1 MDMNQY
7 LGAFLDEAGDNL
19 DHLNELLLSAEQ
31 NQSDMDIINE
41 IFRVAHTFKGMS
53 ATMGFAKM
61 AALTHSME
69 DVLGLIRSGTLA
81 LNSDDVDIL
90 FKCLDTLT
98 SMVDS
103 IRGGGKDEDVESDE
117 LTAVLHARRDH
128 PGAQTESSSPAPRVK
143 EPAAK
148 AAPQTVKKAE
158 AQKPAASAE
167 GEAAD
172 IEGLSEQERDWV
184 VSARESGMNVFE
196 VKVTLDE
203 TCMLRAARAYMVVTL
218 AGDRGDIIKAVPSVE
233 DLEREAFERDFT
245 MYLATRDE
253 KDELV
258 KQIEKVGEVASAEV
272 RNIVIGEGDTPK
284 VETAKKEENEDKA
297 EHAKTSVDHED
308 GHHGEGKPT
317 ATAAQG
323 KPQHPDAKPGAN
335 KAGSRTVRVDIGRLD
350 KLMNLVGELVI
361 GRARIERLV
370 QESRLKAF
378 EEPLSQLGRISGDIQ
393 EIVTK
398 LRMVPVSMVFDR
410 LPRLVRDLSRQMGK
424 DIQLQ
429 VEGAD
434 TELDRTVIDEIG
446 DPMVHLLRNSLDHG
460 IENPDIRE
468 SRGKPRLGTITVAA
482 YQEGNGVII
491 EVRDDGAGIDPEK
504 VKKKAIEKGII
515 TQEQAA
521 SMTDDEAV
529 QIVMLPGFSTA
540 DKVTDLSGRGV
551 GTDAVKSK
559 VESLG
564 GQFMIYSKF
573 GAGSRVVI
581 RLPLTLAIVLAL
593 LIRVGDETYAI
604 SLENVEETLLVHK
617 KDIKYVHGTPVTTVR
632 GEILPLSDLSSIIG
646 TPGDRPESEENPVVV
661 VRVGR
666 DRSRVGFLVDAFV
679 GQQEIVIKPLGKL
692 LLQVR
697 GIAGATILGDGNVA
711 LILDAVSL

>member
-1 MDMNQY
+1 MSDMDMNQY

-19 DHLNELLLSAEQ
+19 AHLNELLLSAEQ

-53 ATMGFAKM
+53 ATMGFQKM
-61 AALTHSME
+61 ASLTHSME
-69 DVLGLIRSGTLA
+69 DLLGLVRSGNLV
-81 LNSDDVDIL
+81 LSHEDVDML

-98 SMVDS
+98 AMVDY
-103 IRGGGKDEDVESDE
+103 IRGGGSDADVESDE
-117 LTAVLHARRDH
+117 LIQALHARRDH
-128 PGAQTESSSPAPRVK
+128 PGHDDVAPSRAETEKAPDG
-143 EPAAK
+143 ES
-148 AAPQTVKKAE
+148 
-158 AQKPAASAE
+158 ASAAGDGGSAE
-167 GEAAD
+167 SLDLTA
-172 IEGLSEQERDWV
+172 QERDWV
-184 VSARESGMNVFE
+184 ASAEEAGMQVYE
-196 VKVTLDE
+196 IKVTLE
-203 TCMLRAARAYMVVTL
+203 PSCMLRAARSYMVVTL
-218 AGDRGDIIKAVPSVE
+218 VGDHGDIIKAVPSVE
-233 DLEREAFERDFT
+233 DLEREAFERNFT
-245 MYLATRDE
+245 LYVATHDPL
-253 KDELV
+253 DTLTS
-258 KQIEKVGEVASAEV
+258 QIAKVGEVAEVVGREVSLDAEAQPVVVDAESEAAETSAAESAQEEAAPAQKADAAPA
-272 RNIVIGEGDTPK
+272 G
-284 VETAKKEENEDKA
+284 AKKPGGDAPAKA
-297 EHAKTSVDHED
+297 S
-308 GHHGEGKPT
+308 
-317 ATAAQG
+317 
-323 KPQHPDAKPGAN
+323 N
-335 KAGSRTVRVDIGRLD
+335 KGGSRTVRVDIGRLD

-378 EEPLSQLGRISGDIQ
+378 EDPLSQLGRISGDIQ
-393 EIVTK
+393 ELVTK

-429 VEGAD
+429 VEGAE

-460 IENPDIRE
+460 IENPDVRE
-468 SRGKPRLGTITVAA
+468 AAGKPRVGTIVVAA
-482 YQEGNGVII
+482 YQEGNNVII
-491 EVRDDGAGIDPEK
+491 EVRDDGAGINAEK
-504 VKKKAIEKGII
+504 VKKKAIERGII
-515 TQEQAA
+515 TAEQAA
-521 SMTDDEAV
+521 TMPDNEAV
-529 QIVMLPGFSTA
+529 QLVMLPGFSTA
-540 DKVTDLSGRGV
+540 EKVTDLSGRGV

-573 GAGSRVVI
+573 GEGSRVII

-617 KDIKYVHGTPVTTVR
+617 KNIKYVHGTPVTTVR
-632 GEILPLSDLSSIIG
+632 GEILPLSDLSAIIG
-646 TPGDRPESEENPVVV
+646 TPGERPDNEENPVVV

-692 LLQVR
+692 LLKVK

-711 LILDAVSL
+711 LILDATSL

>member
-1 MDMNQY
+1 MADMDMNQY
-7 LGAFLDEAGDNL
+7 LGAFLDEAGDSL
-19 DHLNELLLSAEQ
+19 EHLNELLLSAEK
-31 NQSDMDIINE
+31 NQEDMDIINE

-53 ATMGFAKM
+53 ATMGFSSM

-69 DVLGLIRSGTLA
+69 DLLGLVRSGNMVLS
-81 LNSDDVDIL
+81 SDDVDVL

-98 SMVDS
+98 SMIDC
-103 IRGGGKDEDVESDE
+103 IRSGRSDRDVESE
-117 LTAVLHARRDH
+117 HLVEVLHARRDH
-128 PGAQTESSSPAPRVK
+128 PEGSIKDAVPDAQEFIDDKTQAAVPSYGSFTEQELDWISSAQTAGMQVYELK
-143 EPAAK
+143 
-148 AAPQTVKKAE
+148 
-158 AQKPAASAE
+158 
-167 GEAAD
+167 
-172 IEGLSEQERDWV
+172 V
-184 VSARESGMNVFE
+184 V
-196 VKVTLDE
+196 LDDN
-203 TCMLRAARAYMVVTL
+203 CMLRAARAYMVVTL
-218 AGDRGDIIKAVPSVE
+218 IGDVGDIIKSVPGVE
-233 DLEREAFERDFT
+233 DLEKEAFEREFAV
-245 MYLATRDE
+245 YVASRDPL
-253 KDELV
+253 DNIIT
-258 KQIEKVGEVASAEV
+258 QISNVGEVKEVKGTEMDIDRLRAAAVKPDAEPSPQPSAEHV
-272 RNIVIGEGDTPK
+272 QAPDGK
-284 VETAKKEENEDKA
+284 
-297 EHAKTSVDHED
+297 EHAK
-308 GHHGEGKPT
+308 
-317 ATAAQG
+317 AAAG
-323 KPQHPDAKPGAN
+323 DASKKESA
-335 KAGSRTVRVDIGRLD
+335 KAGNRTVRVDIGRLD

-393 EIVTK
+393 ELVTK

-460 IENPDIRE
+460 IESPDVRE
-468 SRGKPRLGTITVAA
+468 AHGKTRLGTILVAA

-491 EVRDDGAGIDPEK
+491 EVKDDGAGIDPEK
-504 VKKKAIEKGII
+504 VKRKAIEKGII
-515 TQEQAA
+515 TAEQAV
-521 SMTDDEAV
+521 SMTDAEAV
-529 QIVMLPGFSTA
+529 QIVMMAGFSTA

-551 GTDAVKSK
+551 GTDAVKNK
-559 VESLG
+559 VEALG
-564 GQFMIYSKF
+564 GQFQIYSKF
-573 GAGSRVVI
+573 GSGTRVVI

-593 LIRVGDETYAI
+593 LIKVGDETYAV

-632 GEILPLSDLSSIIG
+632 GEILPLSDLSAIIG
-646 TPGDRPESEENPVVV
+646 TPGERPDVDENPVVV

-666 DRSRVGFLVDAFV
+666 ERSRVGFLVDAFV

-692 LLQVR
+692 LLKVK

-711 LILDAVSL
+711 LILDAASL

>member
-1 MDMNQY
+1 MGNLTEQE
-7 LGAFLDEAGDNL
+7 LDWIS
-19 DHLNELLLSAEQ
+19 SAET
-31 NQSDMDIINE
+31 
-41 IFRVAHTFKGMS
+41 AGMQVYEL
-53 ATMGFAKM
+53 K
-61 AALTHSME
+61 
-69 DVLGLIRSGTLA
+69 ITL
-81 LNSDDVDIL
+81 
-90 FKCLDTLT
+90 
-98 SMVDS
+98 
-103 IRGGGKDEDVESDE
+103 
-117 LTAVLHARRDH
+117 
-128 PGAQTESSSPAPRVK
+128 
-143 EPAAK
+143 
-148 AAPQTVKKAE
+148 E
-158 AQKPAASAE
+158 AS
-167 GEAAD
+167 
-172 IEGLSEQERDWV
+172 
-184 VSARESGMNVFE
+184 
-196 VKVTLDE
+196 
-203 TCMLRAARAYMVVTL
+203 CMLRAARAYMVVTL
-218 AGDRGDIIKAVPSVE
+218 VGDLGDIIKTEPSIE
-233 DLEREAFERDFT
+233 DLEKEAFDRDFT
-245 MYLATRDE
+245 IYVASRDPLE
-253 KDELV
+253 NLIS
-258 KQIEKVGEVASAEV
+258 QISRIGEVGEVKGLEIDTKNLEV
-272 RNIVIGEGDTPK
+272 
-284 VETAKKEENEDKA
+284 
-297 EHAKTSVDHED
+297 HAKPAEAKLEADHAPVAAAAPQPAKESAPAPKAD
-308 GHHGEGKPT
+308 EHSKEKAAEAG
-317 ATAAQG
+317 AQG
-323 KPQHPDAKPGAN
+323 KAAAN
-335 KAGSRTVRVDIGRLD
+335 KGGNRTVRVDIGRLD

-393 EIVTK
+393 ELVTK

-460 IENPDIRE
+460 IESPDVRE
-468 SRGKPRLGTITVAA
+468 ANGKPRLGTIVVAA

-491 EVRDDGAGIDPEK
+491 EVRDDGAGIDPER
-504 VKKKAIEKGII
+504 VKKKALERGII
-515 TQEQAA
+515 TPEQAA
-521 SMTDDEAV
+521 SMTDAEAA

-551 GTDAVKSK
+551 GTDAVKNK

-573 GAGSRVVI
+573 GNGTRVII

-593 LIRVGDETYAI
+593 LIKVGEETYAI

-632 GEILPLSDLSSIIG
+632 GEILPLSDLSAIIG
-646 TPGDRPESEENPVVV
+646 TPGERPENEENPVVV

-666 DRSRVGFLVDAFV
+666 DRSRVGFLVDSFV

-692 LLQVR
+692 LLKVK

-711 LILDAVSL
+711 LILDAASL

>member
-1 MDMNQY
+1 MSDSMDMNQY

-19 DHLNELLLSAEQ
+19 EHLNELLLTAEQ

-53 ATMGFAKM
+53 ATMGFADM

-69 DVLGLIRSGTLA
+69 DLLGLVRTGDLVLS
-81 LNSDDVDIL
+81 SDDVDIL

-103 IRGGGKDEDVESDE
+103 IRGGSKDSDIESGE
-117 LTAVLHARRDH
+117 LIQVLHERRDH
-128 PGAQTESSSPAPRVK
+128 PGIKPAGAPAKKSNVKAAAKPKAEKPKAKAVK
-143 EPAAK
+143 EVVKPVDDE
-148 AAPQTVKKAE
+148 AP
-158 AQKPAASAE
+158 
-167 GEAAD
+167 AAD
-172 IEGLSEQERDWV
+172 IEELSEQERDWV
-184 VSARESGMNVFE
+184 ISAEESGMNVFE
-196 VKVTLDE
+196 LKIALDE

-218 AGDRGDIIKAVPSVE
+218 IGDHGDIIKAIPSVE
-233 DLEREAFERDFT
+233 DLEREAFEREFT
-245 MYLATRDE
+245 IYVASRDD
-253 KDELV
+253 KDSLV
-258 KQIEKVGEVASAEV
+258 KQVMKVGEVASVEGRDVLITDDSVPSVTEPLAEDAASKASEAEAGTV
-272 RNIVIGEGDTPK
+272 HDDAAKPAAAD
-284 VETAKKEENEDKA
+284 AKK
-297 EHAKTSVDHED
+297 
-308 GHHGEGKPT
+308 
-317 ATAAQG
+317 AA
-323 KPQHPDAKPGAN
+323 DAKAHAN
-335 KAGSRTVRVDIGRLD
+335 KAGNRTVRVDIGRLD

-429 VEGAD
+429 VEGAE

-491 EVRDDGAGIDPEK
+491 EVRDDGAGIDPAK
-504 VKKKAIEKGII
+504 VKKKAIERGII
-515 TQEQAA
+515 TPEQAA
-521 SMTDDEAV
+521 SMPDDEAV

-540 DKVTDLSGRGV
+540 EKVTDLSGRGV

-573 GAGSRVVI
+573 GQGSRVVI

-593 LIRVGDETYAI
+593 LIKVGDETYAI

-632 GEILPLSDLSSIIG
+632 GEILPLSDLSAIIG
-646 TPGDRPESEENPVVV
+646 TPGDRSENEENPVVV

-679 GQQEIVIKPLGKL
+679 GQQEIVIKPLGK
-692 LLQVR
+692 
-697 GIAGATILGDGNVA
+697 
-711 LILDAVSL
+711 

>member
-19 DHLNELLLSAEQ
+19 EHLNELLLSAEQ

-53 ATMGFAKM
+53 ATMGFNSM

-69 DVLGLIRSGTLA
+69 DLLGLVRSGSLV
-81 LNSDDVDIL
+81 LSSDDVDIL

-98 SMVDS
+98 AMVDT
-103 IRGGGKDEDVESDE
+103 IRSGRSDQDIESE
-117 LTAVLHARRDH
+117 PLINVLHARRDH
-128 PGAQTESSSPAPRVK
+128 PQGSVADAVPGAQEFIEEKIPPGAG
-143 EPAAK
+143 AADGF
-148 AAPQTVKKAE
+148 ASGE
-158 AQKPAASAE
+158 AKLSDQELDWIASAE
-167 GEAAD
+167 NAGMHVYD
-172 IEGLSEQERDWV
+172 I
-184 VSARESGMNVFE
+184 
-196 VKVTLDE
+196 KVTLDE
-203 TCMLRAARAYMVVTL
+203 SCMLRAARAYMVVTL
-218 AGDRGDIIKAVPSVE
+218 VGDLGDIIKTEPSVE

-245 MYLATRDE
+245 IYVASRDPME
-253 KDELV
+253 NMIA
-258 KQIEKVGEVASAEV
+258 QISRIGEVAGVNGRELDLKRIEADKTAPDGKAASGSVASEAAVQPEPEQAAAHPAE
-272 RNIVIGEGDTPK
+272 EPH
-284 VETAKKEENEDKA
+284 KA
-297 EHAKTSVDHED
+297 ADAGAHAKQ
-308 GHHGEGKPT
+308 
-317 ATAAQG
+317 AA
-323 KPQHPDAKPGAN
+323 
-335 KAGSRTVRVDIGRLD
+335 KAGNRTVRVDIGRLD

-378 EEPLSQLGRISGDIQ
+378 EDPLSQLGRISGDIQ
-393 EIVTK
+393 ELVTK

-429 VEGAD
+429 VEGAE

-460 IENPDIRE
+460 IEEPDIRE
-468 SRGKPRLGTITVAA
+468 AHGKPRLGTITVAA

-504 VKKKAIEKGII
+504 VKKKAIERGII

-521 SMTDDEAV
+521 AMTDAEAA

-551 GTDAVKSK
+551 GTDAVKNK

-573 GAGSRVVI
+573 GDGTRVVI

-593 LIRVGDETYAI
+593 LIKVGEETYAI
-604 SLENVEETLLVHK
+604 SLENVEETLLVQK

-632 GEILPLSDLSSIIG
+632 GEILPLSDLSAIIG
-646 TPGDRPESEENPVVV
+646 TPGERPDNEENAVVV

-666 DRSRVGFLVDAFV
+666 DRSRVGFMVDSFV

-692 LLQVR
+692 LLKVK

-711 LILDAVSL
+711 LILDAASL

>member
-1 MDMNQY
+1 MSESMDMNQY

-19 DHLNELLLSAEQ
+19 EHLNELLLSAEQ

-41 IFRVAHTFKGMS
+41 IFRVAHTFKGMA
-53 ATMGFAKM
+53 ATMGFSSM
-61 AALTHSME
+61 AGLTHAME
-69 DVLGLIRSGTLA
+69 DLLGLVRSGNLVLA
-81 LNSDDVDIL
+81 SDDVDIL

-98 SMVDS
+98 AMVDA
-103 IRGGGKDEDVESDE
+103 IRGGQSDKDVESE
-117 LTAVLHARRDH
+117 HLTNVLHARRDH
-128 PGAQTESSSPAPRVK
+128 PEGAMADAVPDAQEFIEDKTSASGGKDDS
-143 EPAAK
+143 AAG
-148 AAPQTVKKAE
+148 AGAFSDQDLDWI
-158 AQKPAASAE
+158 ASA
-167 GEAAD
+167 
-172 IEGLSEQERDWV
+172 
-184 VSARESGMNVFE
+184 VSAGMQVYGLD
-196 VKVTLDE
+196 VTLDE
-203 TCMLRAARAYMVVTL
+203 NCMLRAARAYMVVTL
-218 AGDRGDIIKAVPSVE
+218 VGDLGDIIKTSPSVE
-233 DLEREAFERDFT
+233 DLEKEAFERGFSI
-245 MYLATRDE
+245 YVASRDPL
-253 KDELV
+253 DSLV
-258 KQIEKVGEVASAEV
+258 SQVKRIGEVADVKGHELDIKQLKAPDEKSASLPAEKPPAAAAPQAKQATAV
-272 RNIVIGEGDTPK
+272 PPQDERQK
-284 VETAKKEENEDKA
+284 AVEAAAKKDSG
-297 EHAKTSVDHED
+297 KT
-308 GHHGEGKPT
+308 
-317 ATAAQG
+317 
-323 KPQHPDAKPGAN
+323 
-335 KAGSRTVRVDIGRLD
+335 GSRTVRVDIGRLD

-370 QESRLKAF
+370 QESKLKAF
-378 EEPLSQLGRISGDIQ
+378 EDPLSQLGRISGDIQ
-393 EIVTK
+393 ELVTK

-410 LPRLVRDLSRQMGK
+410 MPRLVRDMSRQLGK

-446 DPMVHLLRNSLDHG
+446 DPMVHILRNSLDHG
-460 IENPDIRE
+460 IESPDIRE
-468 SRGKPRLGTITVAA
+468 ANGKPRLGTIVIAA

-504 VKKKAIEKGII
+504 VKQKALDRGII
-515 TQEQAA
+515 TPEQAA
-521 SMTDDEAV
+521 SFTDAEAA

-551 GTDAVKSK
+551 GTDAVKNK

-564 GQFMIYSKF
+564 GQFMMYSKF
-573 GAGSRVVI
+573 GNGTRVVI

-593 LIRVGDETYAI
+593 LIKVSDETYAI

-646 TPGDRPESEENPVVV
+646 TPGDRPDVDENPVVV

-692 LLQVR
+692 LLKVK

-711 LILDAVSL
+711 LILDAASL

>member
-1 MDMNQY
+1 MSDSMDMSQY

-19 DHLNELLLSAEQ
+19 EHLNELLLTAEQ

-53 ATMGFAKM
+53 ATMGFTNM

-69 DVLGLIRSGTLA
+69 DLLGLVRSGNLV
-81 LNSDDVDIL
+81 LSHEDVDML

-103 IRGGGKDEDVESDE
+103 IRGGSKDSDVESDD
-117 LTAVLHARRDH
+117 LINDLHARRDH
-128 PGAQTESSSPAPRVK
+128 PEDNLVSAGTPADK
-143 EPAAK
+143 
-148 AAPQTVKKAE
+148 
-158 AQKPAASAE
+158 
-167 GEAAD
+167 GHEAAGG
-172 IEGLSEQERDWV
+172 ELSEMERDWV
-184 VSARESGMNVFE
+184 ISAKESGINVYKFG
-196 VKVTLDE
+196 VTLVE
-203 TCMLRAARAYMVVTL
+203 TCMLKAARAYMIVTL
-218 AGDRGDIIKAVPSVE
+218 VGDNGDLIKSVPSVE
-233 DLEREAFERDFT
+233 DLEKEAFDREFT
-245 MYLATRDE
+245 IYVATRE
-253 KDELV
+253 KRESLEA
-258 KQIEKVGEVASAEV
+258 KILRVGEVASVTGGDVALDE
-272 RNIVIGEGDTPK
+272 IGGDSGAGKTNMEK
-284 VETAKKEENEDKA
+284 RADGKA
-297 EHAKTSVDHED
+297 
-308 GHHGEGKPT
+308 KPT
-317 ATAAQG
+317 PAREAKSPAPAEPVESDEHKKQQQ
-323 KPQHPDAKPGAN
+323 QHPDAKAAS
-335 KAGSRTVRVDIGRLD
+335 KSGSRTVRVDIGRLD

-370 QESRLKAF
+370 QESRLKTF

-460 IENPDIRE
+460 IENPDFRE
-468 SRGKPRLGTITVAA
+468 SKGKPRLGTITVAA

-491 EVRDDGAGIDPEK
+491 EVRDDGAGIDSEK
-504 VKKKAIEKGII
+504 VKKKAIERGII
-515 TQEQAA
+515 TSEQAM
-521 SMTDDEAV
+521 SMTDDEAA

-573 GAGSRVVI
+573 GQGTRVVI

-593 LIRVGDETYAI
+593 LIRVGEETYAI

-617 KDIKYVHGTPVTTVR
+617 KDIKFVHGTPVTTVR
-632 GEILPLSDLSSIIG
+632 GEILPLSDLSAIIG
-646 TPGDRPESEENPVVV
+646 TPGDRGGSEENPVVV

-692 LLQVR
+692 LLKVK

>member
-1 MDMNQY
+1 MSGMDLNQY

-19 DHLNELLLSAEQ
+19 AHLNELLLSAEQ
-31 NQSDMDIINE
+31 NQSDMGIINE

-53 ATMGFAKM
+53 ATMGFQQMAK
-61 AALTHSME
+61 LTHSME
-69 DVLGLIRSGTLA
+69 DLLGLVRAGTLV
-81 LNSDDVDIL
+81 LSSDDVDIL
-90 FKCLDTLT
+90 FKCLDMLT

-103 IRGGGKDEDVESDE
+103 IRAGGSDGDIESEE
-117 LTAVLHARRDH
+117 LIGLLHTRRD
-128 PGAQTESSSPAPRVK
+128 ASRTEGSAPSAR
-143 EPAAK
+143 PCAD
-148 AAPQTVKKAE
+148 E
-158 AQKPAASAE
+158 AAE
-167 GEAAD
+167 GTP
-172 IEGLSEQERDWV
+172 GMNEQEWALVARDMGMQV
-184 VSARESGMNVFE
+184 HELCVELAES
-196 VKVTLDE
+196 
-203 TCMLRAARAYMVVTL
+203 CMLRAARAYMVV
-218 AGDRGDIIKAVPSVE
+218 AVVGDYGDIIKTIPSVE
-233 DLEREAFERDFT
+233 DLEREAFDRSFT
-245 MYLATRDE
+245 LYVATPNPIAA
-253 KDELV
+253 LI
-258 KQIEKVGEVASAEV
+258 KQVSTIGEVASVSHREIAAREALPSAE
-272 RNIVIGEGDTPK
+272 ISP
-284 VETAKKEENEDKA
+284 EEADKDSPA
-297 EHAKTSVDHED
+297 D
-308 GHHGEGKPT
+308 
-317 ATAAQG
+317 ATAAA
-323 KPQHPDAKPGAN
+323 PAASASPAKATQAG
-335 KAGSRTVRVDIGRLD
+335 KAGNRTVRVDIGRLD

-378 EEPLSQLGRISGDIQ
+378 EDPLSQLGRISGDIQ
-393 EIVTK
+393 ELVTK

-424 DIQLQ
+424 EIRLL

-460 IENPDIRE
+460 IESPDVRE
-468 SRGKPRLGTITVAA
+468 AAGKPRLGTITVAA

-491 EVRDDGAGIDPEK
+491 EVRDDGAGISAEK
-504 VKKKAIEKGII
+504 VKKRAVERGII
-515 TQEQAA
+515 TPELAA
-521 SMTDDEAV
+521 SMPDNDAV
-529 QIVMLPGFSTA
+529 QLVMLPGFSTA
-540 DKVTDLSGRGV
+540 DAVTDLSGRGV

-573 GAGSRVVI
+573 GEGARVII

-632 GEILPLSDLSSIIG
+632 GEILPLSELSAIIG
-646 TPGDRPESEENPVVV
+646 TPGERPENEENAVVV

-666 DRSRVGFLVDAFV
+666 ERARIGFLVDSFI

-692 LLQVR
+692 LLKVK

-711 LILDAVSL
+711 LILDAASL